1 MSAQTGKRSDVGSWA
16 TTLSHGTVCQSPIC
30 CTVGPQR
37 QWSRSY
43 SSAQQHR
50 NEVARSEDLFP
61 TVRTLVRLTWTPPI
75 VCNSHP
81 EANRK
86 GVWMGLWCIQPA
98 HLQWVT
104 APASSLKGFN
114 WLPAPLPPALQRVN
128 HSLWTRGVYCLLVC
142 WKLDFTPGG
151 PLRGIQVSYQQW
163 RRQWIG
169 AQSVSL
175 PLAGWQTRTFHYSQH
190 VGSCDSL
197 ALLSSTQQIYH

>member
-1 MSAQTGKRSDVGSWA
+1 M
-16 TTLSHGTVCQSPIC
+16 TLSHGAVCQSPIC
-30 CTVGPQR
+30 CTVGRQR

-43 SSAQQHR
+43 SSAQLHR
-50 NEVARSEDLFP
+50 NEVARSEIEDLFP
-61 TVRTLVRLTWTPPI
+61 TVRTLVRLTWTPLPSYATAILRPI
-75 VCNSHP
+75 VRGSGWGC
-81 EANRK
+81 
-86 GVWMGLWCIQPA
+86 GVYSQHTFNELQLLLV
-98 HLQWVT
+98 HLKT
-104 APASSLKGFN
+104 SIGSLLLYLRPCK
-114 WLPAPLPPALQRVN
+114 RVN

-175 PLAGWQTRTFHYSQH
+175 PLAGWQTRTIYYSQH